1 MALKH
6 SDIARTLHPFT
17 LHAQH
22 LMSQAR
28 ADVAAH
34 AAVHGYAV
42 ASGSAAGVLV
52 VAALLGGIL
61 INAHPGRIRAEL
73 PPSPELADLPLA
85 R

>member
-1 MALKH
+1 
-6 SDIARTLHPFT
+6 
-17 LHAQH
+17 
-22 LMSQAR
+22 MSQAR